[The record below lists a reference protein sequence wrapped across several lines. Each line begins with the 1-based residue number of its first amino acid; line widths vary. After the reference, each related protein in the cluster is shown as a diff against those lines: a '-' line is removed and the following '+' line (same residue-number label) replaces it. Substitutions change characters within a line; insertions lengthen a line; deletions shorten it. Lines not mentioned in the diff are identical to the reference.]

1 MRKLILSGGAAV
13 VRDMTAEEI
22 AAIPQMADAPPAEKM
37 PDVRDLAREVAA
49 LRLEVDALVKVA
61 VRT

>member
-1 MRKLILSGGAAV
+1 MKTLILNGDKAV

-22 AAIPQMADAPPAEKM
+22 AEIPQARDAPAMEKA
-37 PDVRDLAREVAA
+37 PDLKDLAREVAA

-61 VRT
+61 VKR